1 MPTLTEVNEVLYVSG
16 LWASYG
22 TVAEALGRPGA
33 ARAIANENW
42 AQGRG
47 RISRADGV
55 AESEDRE
62 KELAWRATHA
72 DVMHVHRAFGY
83 PEDRPAP
90 QELAVTV
97 PELLMLLGEMPTSA
111 GLRLKLG
118 QRLDTLL
125 AAADRAGFDDD
136 VLWTA
141 VDDLRALI
149 ARLGG

>member
-1 MPTLTEVNEVLYVSG
+1 MTSLTEVNEALFVSG
-16 LWASYG
+16 LWAAYG
-22 TVAEALGRPGA
+22 TVAETLGKPGA

-42 AQGRG
+42 GQGRG

-62 KELAWRATHA
+62 KELAWRETHA

-83 PEDRPAP
+83 ADDRPAP
-90 QELAVTV
+90 MEWVVTV
-97 PELLMLLGEMPTSA
+97 PELMMLLGEMPTSA
-111 GLRLKLG
+111 GLRIKLG
-118 QRLDTLL
+118 KRLDELL
-125 AAADRAGFDDD
+125 VVADRAGYQDE
-136 VLWTA
+136 VLWAA